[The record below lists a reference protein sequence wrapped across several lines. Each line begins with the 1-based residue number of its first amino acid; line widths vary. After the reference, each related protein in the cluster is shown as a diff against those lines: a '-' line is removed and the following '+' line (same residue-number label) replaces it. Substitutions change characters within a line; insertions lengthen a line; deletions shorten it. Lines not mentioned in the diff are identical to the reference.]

1 MFRPELI
8 VLEETTSTQEVAVKM
23 ALDGGVSGATVM
35 ALNQTEGRGRSGS
48 QWISPQGKN
57 LALSV
62 IVRPNIEVLKTP
74 LIGMLSAICIADI
87 VDDFCRPFRAQLKW
101 PNDVLV
107 EGKKIAGII
116 SEARFLGKMVDF
128 IVVGVGVNVNSKTED
143 FPHQLRASLTSFFN
157 LTGET
162 FDLRTVAMAFLQRMS
177 ELLNRIENVGPD
189 FIPHQWE
196 RRWLHKGLKLVREG
210 ITGTATALDSDGSL
224 LLKLSD
230 GKILKISSG
239 TTSCA

>member
-8 VLEETTSTQEVAVKM
+8 VLEETTSTQEVAVRM

-35 ALNQTEGRGRSGS
+35 ALNQTKGRGRSGS
-48 QWISPQGKN
+48 QWISPPGKN
-57 LALSV
+57 LAFSV
-62 IVRPNIEVLKTP
+62 IVRPNIEILKAP
-74 LIGMLSAICIADI
+74 LIGMLSAICAAET

-116 SEARFLGKMVDF
+116 SEARFLGKIVDF
-128 IVVGVGVNVNSKTED
+128 IVVGVGLNVNSRAED
-143 FPHQLRASLTSFFN
+143 FPDQLRESLTSFFS
-157 LTGET
+157 LTGKIV
-162 FDLRTVAMAFLQRMS
+162 DLRTIATTFLQRMS
-177 ELLNRIENVGPD
+177 ELLNRVENVGPD
-189 FIPHQWE
+189 FIPLQWE
-196 RRWLHKGLKLVREG
+196 RRWVHKGMKLVRDG

>member
-1 MFRPELI
+1 
-8 VLEETTSTQEVAVKM
+8 
-23 ALDGGVSGATVM
+23 
-35 ALNQTEGRGRSGS
+35 
-48 QWISPQGKN
+48 
-57 LALSV
+57 
-62 IVRPNIEVLKTP
+62 
-74 LIGMLSAICIADI
+74 
-87 VDDFCRPFRAQLKW
+87 
-101 PNDVLV
+101 
-107 EGKKIAGII
+107 
-116 SEARFLGKMVDF
+116 MVDF
-128 IVVGVGVNVNSKTED
+128 IVVGVGMNVNSKTED

-162 FDLRTVAMAFLQRMS
+162 FDFKDVAMAFLQRMS

-189 FIPHQWE
+189 FITHQWE

-239 TTSCA
+239 IASCA